1 MHMIF
6 PLYGA
11 GGACNKSFSEDC
23 CGQRSECI
31 MKPWLVSCTVDP
43 RRSLCIKHFVSV
55 AAGSSPVVGKHEDWP
70 IVCFEVCGAVATST
84 SKLAYRSIKRRE
96 FPCDSYRTVDNL
108 PRVTHTHQRVKSGEC
123 DTQVVKQS
131 SPSPP
136 APGCPPH
143 PCVDAAADGVGF
155 GGGCPMFIFPLLS
168 NHLYI
173 RSTVFSSNEPNPHP
187 KF

>member
-55 AAGSSPVVGKHEDWP
+55 AAGSSPVVGKHEDWL

-123 DTQVVKQS
+123 DNASRQAKLSFPS
-131 SPSPP
+131 SSRLPTSSMRR
-136 APGCPPH
+136 CSSRWR
-143 PCVDAAADGVGF
+143 GF
-155 GGGCPMFIFPLLS
+155 WGWLPYVYFSTSFQPFVHKIYSIF
-168 NHLYI
+168 
-173 RSTVFSSNEPNPHP
+173 F
-187 KF
+187 K